1 MIRNMALAILL
12 LVAAPLTAQ
21 AQNAQQNIQKNFK
34 VPHAYMFGF
43 AASFNDSLIFFTDIQ
58 QVDSVWLTKKK
69 GFLAGKSNYAY
80 QLRNYCEEKME
91 LPKRTCV
98 IVSSVKRK
106 DVEKKYKKMMK
117 KYVGKKAKN
126 YDVRYISSSDFKF
139 HVVDM
144 STE

>member
-12 LVAAPLTAQ
+12 LAAATQTAQ
-21 AQNAQQNIQKNFK
+21 AQNAQQNIQKNIK
-34 VPHAYMFGF
+34 VPYAYMFGF
-43 AASFNDSLIFFTDIQ
+43 AASFSDSLVFFTEIQ

-80 QLRNYCEEKME
+80 QLRNYCEEKMD

-98 IVSSVKRK
+98 VVSSVKRK

-139 HVVDM
+139 HAVDM

>member
-1 MIRNMALAILL
+1 MALAILL
-12 LVAAPLTAQ
+12 LAAAPLTIQ

-43 AASFNDSLIFFTDIQ
+43 AASFNDSLVFFTDIQ

-117 KYVGKKAKN
+117 EEIQE
-126 YDVRYISSSDFKF
+126 DDEEIRR
-139 HVVDM
+139 
-144 STE
+144 